1 MELKELIDLSNKAF
15 QEKDFKKVIDLLKKV
30 IVLQPNRYEIYLRLG
45 LASSSLGNFKD
56 ETSSNFHASNI
67 INTICRILKTPCIT
81 GDNSNIDIV

>member
-30 IVLQPNRYEIYLRLG
+30 IVFQPNRYEIYLRLG

-56 ETSSNFHASNI
+56 AIVYFEKGVSINPNSSPN
-67 INTICRILKTPCIT
+67 LL
-81 GDNSNIDIV
+81 